1 MEGLPMRAPVFDYTS
16 SLIGA
21 VLFILT
27 ALVLMGLPSRAA
39 AQACSFSVSNINF
52 GSVSPVAVGTTV
64 DATGTLSV
72 DCSNL
77 GLLHLT
83 PVTIGVCPNLDAG
96 SGGSNS
102 SGRLMSGTG
111 GTIPYQIYQD
121 AGRTTPWGA
130 AAFLFF
136 NSVPTVILTSDSSGA
151 IHATRTLY
159 ARVTNQRSSPS
170 GSYSSTFTGQTF
182 YWGLTIASCGVA
194 TVGTIGTP
202 QPFTVSV
209 SVPVDCLLTTGA
221 LDFGSKGLLTTTVA
235 AQAAIT
241 VACTSGAPYSIALGS
256 GLTGTGP
263 TARRMTKGSG
273 AITYGLYKDAA
284 HTLPWG
290 DAAAGAGTLVSST
303 GTGSS
308 QSTTVY
314 GAVPAQTT
322 PAPGAYSDSVVI
334 TLTY

>member
-1 MEGLPMRAPVFDYTS
+1 
-16 SLIGA
+16 

-241 VACTSGAPYSIALGS
+241 VACTSDNLWPIQGRGTYPALGRRCSRRWDPGIKHRHWLQSVDNCLWRRASANHTGSRRLFRLRRYHADILIGREVPYRHFTFRGGVQAMRLGS
-256 GLTGTGP
+256 GRKLIN
-263 TARRMTKGSG
+263 S
-273 AITYGLYKDAA
+273 
-284 HTLPWG
+284 
-290 DAAAGAGTLVSST
+290 
-303 GTGSS
+303 
-308 QSTTVY
+308 
-314 GAVPAQTT
+314 
-322 PAPGAYSDSVVI
+322 
-334 TLTY
+334 